1 MIKFY
6 NWILINIGLPLAPF
20 LVRIFI
26 MFIGSTGRITF
37 SKVAQLPEVIFFSI
51 YLCVVNLNINLD
63 RKKSF
68 FELGVR
74 FFIYIIIVLDCIT
87 LGMIYSNNI
96 GSNITFFLI
105 ASASVPAIIAP
116 LYKFYYVRLAEL

>member
-26 MFIGSTGRITF
+26 LFIGSNGKITF
-37 SKVAQLPEVIFFSI
+37 YKIAQLPEVIFFSI

-74 FFIYIIIVLDCIT
+74 LFIFIILVLDCIT

-105 ASASVPAIIAP
+105 VAAIVPGIIAP
-116 LYKFYYVRLAEL
+116 LYKFYYIRLAEL